1 MTDETVQEKKEREE
15 KERVEK
21 AEKAAAEEARG
32 AKERAESLLDK
43 ATEAAERIEAANKV
57 TQDNLTRQE
66 ALKVEQTLGGK
77 AEAGAET
84 KEDTPEEYAKKVMAN
99 EIKTDDS

>member
-1 MTDETVQEKKEREE
+1 M
-15 KERVEK
+15 
-21 AEKAAAEEARG
+21 
-32 AKERAESLLDK
+32 LDK
-43 ATEAAERIEAANKV
+43 ATEVAERIEAANKG
-57 TQDNLTRQE
+57 TQENLTKQE

-99 EIKTDDS
+99 DIETKE